1 MKQDKE
7 TLKTYFETG
16 DKPTQQQ
23 FSDLIDSLN
32 IPFIGEIKTVSFHG
46 IPEGWARCEG
56 QILNISEY
64 QDLFSFIGNTYGGN
78 GTSTFALPDL
88 RGRIP
93 LGAGNSTNLSN
104 YSTGQKGGEETH
116 VLKENEMPSHTHI
129 AVVTDPTSG
138 IANIEIP
145 AFDDLGDSSDPSN
158 TGILAK
164 SENTVGT
171 EMNLYS
177 NKTPDTSLKPF
188 TASVDSITGGSV
200 TNLNNGE
207 NQPHNNLQPYLAINY
222 IIALKGRIPFVNP
235 H

>member
-32 IPFIGEIKTVSFHG
+32 NPFIGEIKTVSFYG

-93 LGAGNSTNLSN
+93 LGAGNSAELSN

-116 VLKENEMPSHTHI
+116 VLKENEMPSHSHGTTSSNQYI
-129 AVVTDPTSG
+129 QLSTDNAINETPQVGNVQALAQFGPGLSATSV
-138 IANIEIP
+138 
-145 AFDDLGDSSDPSN
+145 
-158 TGILAK
+158 K
-164 SENTVGT
+164 SFG
-171 EMNLYS
+171 
-177 NKTPDTSLKPF
+177 PP
-188 TASVDSITGGSV
+188 
-200 TNLNNGE
+200 TNLVNGQNINTNVTINSSGNNIA
-207 NQPHNNLQPYLAINY
+207 HNNLQPYLAINY